1 MAEKDFIKD
10 GMGNEEIIATI
21 KEIIAKKELDENK
34 KLNDFDKY
42 EKLKNE
48 FTFFADRYPM
58 LFELTLKNQDFDWNS
73 LNYFLKMR
81 NNIIENKMTS
91 EDASIKVGK
100 EWFDRHI
107 NVNKLPNNKNKRQKK

>member
-58 LFELTLKNQDFDWNS
+58 LFELTLKNQDH
-73 LNYFLKMR
+73 LIHGRAYGVTK
-81 NNIIENKMTS
+81 NIEANKS
-91 EDASIKVGK
+91 Q
-100 EWFDRHI
+100 I
-107 NVNKLPNNKNKRQKK
+107 NADCRVIDPKAKQLYNQGVKNTPGDVK